1 MLKKSKTKFS
11 YARRIF
17 ALPLLFILGFIY
29 LVNAKNKEIKET
41 NSEIEK
47 MVSDLK
53 IEQLN
58 SILKLDTII
67 PKKIGKSA
75 NHYFRFNQGNIG
87 YGKRRNRSVT
97 KAIRNYSKILIP
109 KI

>member
-17 ALPLLFILGFIY
+17 ALPLLFILGFVY

-58 SILKLDTII
+58 SILKQDTII
-67 PKKIGKSA
+67 PKKSDNPQILVMEKTEPLC
-75 NHYFRFNQGNIG
+75 
-87 YGKRRNRSVT
+87 T